1 MYQEL
6 EMWKENQLHNKAIE
20 LMEKLD
26 NKYNRETAMSLDEY
40 QLEYK
45 FTKNEY
51 NEITNLIEKF

>member
-40 QLEYK
+40 QLEFE
-45 FTKNEY
+45 FTNDE
-51 NEITNLIEKF
+51 NVEISNLIQQF